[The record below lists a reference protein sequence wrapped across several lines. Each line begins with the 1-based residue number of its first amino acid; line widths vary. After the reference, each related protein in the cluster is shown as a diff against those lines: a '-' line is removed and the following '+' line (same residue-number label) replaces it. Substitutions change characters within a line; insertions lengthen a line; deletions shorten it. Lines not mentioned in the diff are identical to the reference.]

1 MPYYVYRITPPKKL
15 DHLETM
21 QKYQEAKK
29 LVRELRTE
37 LGPDSVNN
45 VRMIF
50 AKSQGEA
57 EKLLSMPRE
66 ERVIGED

>member
-15 DHLETM
+15 HLIEKMDNFTD
-21 QKYQEAKK
+21 AKK
-29 LVRELRTE
+29 LVRSWR
-37 LGPDSVNN
+37 GQKQDADDSTF
-45 VRMIF
+45 RMIF
-50 AKSQGEA
+50 AKSPQEA

>member
-1 MPYYVYRITPPKKL
+1 MPYFIYRITAPRKL
-15 DHLETM
+15 HLLD
-21 QKYQEAKK
+21 QKNSFKDARQ
-29 LVRELRTE
+29 LVRSWRAQIRDEDDYT
-37 LGPDSVNN
+37 

-50 AKSQGEA
+50 AKSAQEA

>member
-1 MPYYVYRITPPKKL
+1 MPYYVYRINPPLKL
-15 DHLETM
+15 DHLTTVD
-21 QKYQEAKK
+21 KYQEAKK

-45 VRMIF
+45 IRMIF
-50 AKSQGEA
+50 AKTQGEA